1 MARLHEFLKDVIVD
15 DISDVKNDIMIKLLY
30 TDNDSQM
37 YSIIRLVVVLAN
49 NIHGGHPVPLPPLR
63 LKYE

>member
-1 MARLHEFLKDVIVD
+1 MKNFVKVKNILLLSRLHEFLKDVIVD

-37 YSIIRLVVVLAN
+37 YYSFSCSIS
-49 NIHGGHPVPLPPLR
+49 
-63 LKYE
+63 E